1 MAKVGARVVKLEVTS
16 VSLQIVAPS
25 IPHDKEEKEQLL

>member
-1 MAKVGARVVKLEVTS
+1 MAKARARAVKLEITS

-25 IPHDKEEKEQLL
+25 IPHDKEEKE